1 MQTIHQA
8 SSNYQQDNQ
17 SSITI
22 AATFTAEPIESPLS
36 FWMKKLAFPLAVEFT
51 PYNQVFQ
58 QLLDPS
64 SLFSANRKGIN
75 IICLRV
81 EDWCRFSSTDGE
93 SNNLSS
99 TIKRNAQDLVAALK
113 SVVSHSTTPHILCLC
128 PSAPAQAPS
137 EQMALFS
144 ETEAWIVDN
153 LRDING
159 LHLIQFQDVQA
170 LYPVGEYYDPQR
182 DQLGHIP
189 FTSEF
194 FTALG
199 TALARKIYAIKS
211 PPHKV
216 IVLDCDNTLW
226 KGVVG
231 EDGVLGIDI
240 SSSWQAIQ
248 KFMVAQQQAGKLLCL
263 CSKNNE
269 ADVMQVFEQRQ
280 DMPLKLQHLVS
291 WRINWLPKSENIK
304 SLATELNLGL
314 DSFIF
319 IDDNPVECAEVSAN
333 CPEVLTLQL
342 PIEGHAQQFLNHVWA
357 FDQLQTTEE
366 DAQRTVLYQQNLE
379 RQRFQQQALTLK
391 DFLSGLE
398 MTIDIAEPDS
408 TQVSRV
414 AQLTQRT
421 NQFNFTTIR
430 RTEAEIQQ
438 LMQSG
443 IECRAVTVRDRFGDY
458 GLVGVMLFSVTAD
471 ILDVD
476 SFLLSCRV
484 LGRGVEHDMIRYLAK
499 YAEDH
504 SLTWIKLNG
513 IPTKKNRPA
522 LDFLESIA
530 GQYQQP
536 ADNGYCFQLPVQQAA
551 AIAQIGEPSQP
562 ASLKEPVAK
571 DDSLVEVAA
580 ELVLPEPQTSKSQL
594 LGRIAAELYEPKA
607 ILAAIQSQRQEA
619 HLSGKRAFVLPR
631 TSTENDLSALWTQ
644 LLGIHPI
651 GLTDNYFEL
660 GGTSLQA
667 VELFAQIEQYFGKQ
681 LPLTTLLEAPTIEA
695 LAKRIDT
702 GSETSSKAEK
712 PNCVISLNN
721 PQGVTP
727 PLFLIH
733 PGGGDVLLYRN
744 LAQRLQPTTSV
755 YAVKP
760 YGRNGYPIVHTQIPE
775 MAAFYIKQIRAIQ
788 PEGPYLLGGFCAGGV
803 IAFEMA
809 LQLQRRGFSVPCVML
824 INSVDMQERRRWEQA
839 HRRHSRL
846 KELWWN
852 LKAQVKTLLYKY
864 CVNRVAY
871 PPKFVQ
877 KMSVMSVYLTAAD
890 NYMPQGQF
898 HGDLWLF
905 KSREEPP
912 HELDVQHFSPD
923 PLFGWGNRAPA
934 GVKVYGSV
942 GNFEGILQEPH
953 VKEIADQVQTY
964 ISNLSDK
971 GQSQS
976 VLLANVNR

>member
-1 MQTIHQA
+1 MQVIPQVATKH
-8 SSNYQQDNQ
+8 QQDNHP
-17 SSITI
+17 SIAI
-22 AATFTAEPIESPLS
+22 AASFTVEPIESTLA
-36 FWMKKLAFPLAVEFT
+36 FWMEKFSFPFAISFS
-51 PYNQVFQ
+51 PYNQIFQ

-64 SLFSANRKGIN
+64 SLLSSNRQGIN

-81 EDWCRFSSTDGE
+81 EDWCRFSQTSGDL
-93 SNNLSS
+93 NNLTA
-99 TIKRNAQDLVAALK
+99 TINRNAQDLVAALK
-113 SVVSHSTTPHILCLC
+113 SAVSHSTTPHILCLC
-128 PSAPAQAPS
+128 PSASTHQAES
-137 EQMALFS
+137 DQMRLFQQ
-144 ETEAWIVDN
+144 TEAWIADN
-153 LRDING
+153 LSGING

-170 LYPVGEYYDPQR
+170 LYPVVEYYDQQR

-199 TALARKIYAIKS
+199 TAIARKIYAIKS
-211 PPHKV
+211 LPHKV

-231 EDGVLGIDI
+231 EDGVLGIDA
-240 SSSWQAIQ
+240 SSNWEAVQE
-248 KFMVAQQQAGKLLCL
+248 FMVAQQQAGRLLCL

-342 PIEGHAQQFLNHVWA
+342 PIDGDMRQFLNHVWA
-357 FDQLQTTEE
+357 FDHLQATEE
-366 DAQRTVLYQQNLE
+366 DTQRTALYQQNLE
-379 RQRFQQQALTLK
+379 RQRFQQQALTLT

-398 MTIDIAEPDS
+398 MTIDIAEPSS
-408 TQVSRV
+408 TQISRV

-443 IECRAVTVRDRFGDY
+443 IECRAVTVHDRFGHY
-458 GLVGVMLFSVTAD
+458 GLVGVMLFSATAD
-471 ILDVD
+471 ALQVD
-476 SFLLSCRV
+476 TFLLSCRV
-484 LGRGVEHDMIRYLAK
+484 LGRGVEHDMIRCLAK

-504 SLTWIKLNG
+504 SLDRITLNC

-530 GQYQQP
+530 GQYQQSDD
-536 ADNGYCFQLPVQQAA
+536 AGYRFQLPVHQAA
-551 AIAQIGEPSQP
+551 AIAYQVETTQP
-562 ASLKEPVAK
+562 APLDEPLAK
-571 DDSLVEVAA
+571 VPVEAA
-580 ELVLPEPQTSKSQL
+580 LTEPQTSKSQL
-594 LGRIAAELYEPKA
+594 LGRIAIELHEPKA
-607 ILAAIQSQRQEA
+607 IWAAIQSQRQAA
-619 HLSGKRAFVLPR
+619 HLSADQLFVLPR
-631 TSTENDLSALWTQ
+631 TSTENDLSALWTE
-644 LLGIHPI
+644 LLGAYPI

-667 VELFAQIEQYFGKQ
+667 VELFAQIEQYFGKR
-681 LPLTTLLEAPTIEA
+681 LPLTSLLEAPTIEE
-695 LAKRIDT
+695 LAKRIDS
-702 GSETSSKAEK
+702 GLEDSPKAEK
-712 PNCVISLNN
+712 PNCVVSLNN
-721 PQGVTP
+721 SKEIAP

-744 LAQRLQPTTSV
+744 LAQRLQSTTPV

-760 YGRNGYPIVHTQIPE
+760 YSRNGYPIVHTQIPE
-775 MAAFYIKQIRAIQ
+775 MAAFYIEQIRAIQ

-809 LQLQRRGFSVPCVML
+809 LQLQRRGFSVPGVML
-824 INSVDMQERRRWEQA
+824 MNSAEIRERKRWEQA
-839 HRRHSRL
+839 HQKNSKL
-846 KELWWN
+846 KVMWWN
-852 LKAQVKTLLYKY
+852 LKDKIKILLYKY
-864 CVNRVAY
+864 CVNRVAN
-871 PPKFVQ
+871 PPKFAQ
-877 KMSVMSVYLTAAD
+877 KMSVMSVYLTSAGD
-890 NYMPQGQF
+890 YRPKRQL
-898 HGDLWLF
+898 HGELLLF
-905 KSREEPP
+905 KSKEESP
-912 HELDVQHFSPD
+912 HELSVNHFSPD
-923 PLFGWGNRAPA
+923 PLLGWGNCATL
-934 GVKVYGSV
+934 GVTVHESG
-942 GNFEGILQEPH
+942 GDFQGILQEPH
-953 VKEIADQVQTY
+953 VKGIADQVQTY
-964 ISNLSDK
+964 IGSLRSDNT
-971 GQSQS
+971 QTQPA
-976 VLLANVNR
+976 LLAR